1 MIKIYSQLLT
11 PVAFHSRIFSVD
23 EKTTKIAL
31 SKTIQEEELP
41 DGTRHRYTP
50 AHKKK
55 LAIIGLDSHRTR
67 LKGRGNDQAK

>member
-11 PVAFHSRIFSVD
+11 SVAFHSRIFSVD

-41 DGTRHRYTP
+41 DGTRHQYTP
-50 AHKKK
+50 AHTEE
-55 LAIIGLDSHRTR
+55 IGNYWAR
-67 LKGRGNDQAK
+67 